1 MPPVAA
7 LSTRPIQ
14 LVVWGATGFTG
25 RLVCEHLARDYQGKV
40 KWAIAGRN
48 AARLEEVKQELIRI
62 NPSCKDTPVLI
73 GDIKDEASIGRI
85 LQQAQ
90 VVVSTAGP
98 FAAYGDVIVD
108 QALAQGTHY
117 CDITGEIPW
126 VRDSAAKRHEAAK
139 AKGVKLVHC
148 CGYDSTPTDLGVL
161 MMVEYARQK
170 YSAGLD
176 TVYNLVGDCNGSI
189 SGGTIASALLLSSLP
204 PATLGKLASDSY
216 FLAGVH
222 GAPSG
227 TDRPAPFK
235 PVYVKEGGTWTM
247 PFFMSPVNSQIAH
260 YSDALT
266 SHSYGKD
273 FHVLEVMALGSGW
286 SGYLKAWLGTGLMG
300 IAAALVF
307 VKMLRPI
314 ADRILP
320 VPGQGPSMKL
330 QRELGHWEHNLVA
343 VTEGPNPKIFKGKV
357 EDAKRD
363 PGYWGTSRMVLEA
376 GLCLVEDA
384 EKLKEAGYAA
394 GGVLT
399 PATAMGTVLITRL
412 QAAGIRFEV
421 TERG

>member
-1 MPPVAA
+1 M
-7 LSTRPIQ
+7 
-14 LVVWGATGFTG
+14 
-25 RLVCEHLARDYQGKV
+25 GKV

-117 CDITGEIPW
+117 CDITG
-126 VRDSAAKRHEAAK
+126 
-139 AKGVKLVHC
+139 
-148 CGYDSTPTDLGVL
+148 
-161 MMVEYARQK
+161 
-170 YSAGLD
+170 
-176 TVYNLVGDCNGSI
+176 
-189 SGGTIASALLLSSLP
+189 
-204 PATLGKLASDSY
+204 
-216 FLAGVH
+216 

-357 EDAKRD
+357 EDLATGLRCAEANRLCAAMVGCQQGHLGWQAEGIATQDAKRD